1 MAMPVFAE
9 AAVEDAKAEARAE
22 VQAELDE
29 ALAQVEYWKNYE
41 PYKTTSGKVTRPMMS
56 GKAVAYGGT
65 ATAAVGNYILEKGGN
80 AFDA

>member
-29 ALAQVEYWKNYE
+29 ALAQVEYRKHYE
-41 PYKTTSGKVTRPMMS
+41 PYKTTT
-56 GKAVAYGGT
+56 
-65 ATAAVGNYILEKGGN
+65 
-80 AFDA
+80 

>member
-1 MAMPVFAE
+1 MKRRTFTSVLISLVLVLFMAMPVFAQ

-41 PYKTTSGKVTRPMMS
+41 PY
-56 GKAVAYGGT
+56 
-65 ATAAVGNYILEKGGN
+65 
-80 AFDA
+80 